1 MFTTSV
7 NKSAVP
13 PIQYRHS
20 LVNRNPSPSFTQTTM
35 INNQSSETKPNYRA
49 MAVRLMLMGSVLPL
63 LTSCAA
69 PLLVAGAAYG
79 GVVLH
84 ERRSA
89 ETILAD
95 ETIEWQARALLIQH
109 PSINNY
115 ADINITSYNRN
126 VLLTGDSQGEGV
138 RRQFAQL
145 VSRLPQVK
153 KVFNEVRVGTVA
165 RSAGRVTE
173 DEYLSSRAKLE
184 LGGIN
189 LPGFDPLRV
198 KIVAHDATIYLM
210 GVVTDLEAEAVVR
223 KVRRIPGVK
232 HVVRLFQ
239 YVNLD

>member
-1 MFTTSV
+1 MATNNHTST
-7 NKSAVP
+7 S
-13 PIQYRHS
+13 
-20 LVNRNPSPSFTQTTM
+20 
-35 INNQSSETKPNYRA
+35 PNYRA
-49 MAVRLMLMGSVLPL
+49 MAVRLMLMGSMVPL
-63 LTSCAA
+63 LTSCAG

-89 ETILAD
+89 QTVLTD
-95 ETIEWQARALLIQH
+95 ETIEWRARALLLQY
-109 PSINNY
+109 PSINDY
-115 ADINITSYNRN
+115 ADINVTSYNRN
-126 VLLTGDSQGEGV
+126 VLLTGDSQGERA

-153 KVFNEVRVGTVA
+153 QVFNEVRVGTAA

-184 LGGIN
+184 LAGIN

-232 HVVRLFQ
+232 HIVRLFQ